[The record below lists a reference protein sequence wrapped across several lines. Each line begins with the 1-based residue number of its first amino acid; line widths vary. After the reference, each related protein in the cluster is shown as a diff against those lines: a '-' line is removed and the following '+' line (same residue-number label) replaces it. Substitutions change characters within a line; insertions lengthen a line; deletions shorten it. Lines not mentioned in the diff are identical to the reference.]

1 MAEIKIERNHT
12 LGKNE
17 AQKRVSELEPKL
29 KEKYGVELA
38 WKGNGEAQVKGTG
51 VSGTLRVAEAAVHID
66 LKLGMLLRPMASKI
80 RSALEHQIDKALT

>member
-29 KEKYGVELA
+29 KEKYGVHLEWQPDGTA
-38 WKGNGEAQVKGTG
+38 KVKGTG
-51 VSGTLRVAEAAVHID
+51 VTGSLALGADSLD
-66 LKLGMLLRPMASKI
+66 LEIKLGLLLKPMSGRI
-80 RSALEHQIDKALT
+80 RGALEHQIDKALA